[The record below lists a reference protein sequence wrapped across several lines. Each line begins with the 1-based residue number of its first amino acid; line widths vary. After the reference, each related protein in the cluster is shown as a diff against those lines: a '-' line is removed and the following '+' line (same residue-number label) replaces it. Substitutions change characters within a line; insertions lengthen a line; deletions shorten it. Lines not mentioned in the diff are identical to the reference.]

1 MISTMKRTVGILL
14 ALGMVACVREPEVAD
29 LVKNMVVQTE
39 YDVTSVDGD
48 VNVFTTY
55 NTFVLRMDTI
65 GFISPFIEDPKDTI
79 MLDASNNQTDLPR
92 QTFVKDLVDSLDR
105 LIQARDYTHVE
116 DSDNPDFGV
125 KVVILEQFS
134 FIQTVSYPGYYSG
147 YYGYYGGYYGPVV
160 NTYSSNFVTMV
171 IEVVD
176 IKNFAG
182 NGNKYKV
189 IWSAYIGD
197 LLTSVD
203 RDTKIIEA
211 LNQAFVQSPYF
222 SKD

>member
-1 MISTMKRTVGILL
+1 MISTMKRVVGILL
-14 ALGMVACVREPEVAD
+14 AVGMVACVREPEVAD

-39 YDVTSVDGD
+39 YDVTEVDGA
-48 VNVFTTY
+48 VNVFTEY
-55 NTFVLRMDTI
+55 SRFALRLDTI
-65 GFISPFIEDPKDTI
+65 GYLSPFTLDTI
-79 MLDASNNQTDLPR
+79 MLDVSNPQKELPR
-92 QTFVKDLVDSLDR
+92 QTFVKDLVDQLDSN
-105 LIQARDYTHVE
+105 IQARGYMHVE

-176 IKNFAG
+176 IKNFVG
-182 NGNKYKV
+182 NGGKYKV

-222 SKD
+222 SKINL

>member
-1 MISTMKRTVGILL
+1 MKRIVGILL

-39 YDVTSVDGD
+39 YDVTEVDGA
-48 VNVFTTY
+48 VNVFTEY
-55 NTFVLRMDTI
+55 NTFALRLDTI
-65 GFISPFIEDPKDTI
+65 GYLSPFTNDTL
-79 MLDASNNQTDLPR
+79 MLDASNNQTQLPR
-92 QTFVKDLVDSLDR
+92 QTFVKDLVDQLDSN
-105 LIQARDYTHVE
+105 IQARGYTHVE

-147 YYGYYGGYYGPVV
+147 YYGYYGGYYGPIV

-176 IKNFAG
+176 IKNFVV
-182 NGNKYKV
+182 NGGKYKV

>member
-1 MISTMKRTVGILL
+1 MISTMKRVVGILL
-14 ALGMVACVREPEVAD
+14 AVGMVACVREPEVAD
-29 LVKNMVVQTE
+29 PVKNMVVQTE
-39 YDVTSVDGD
+39 YDVTEVDGA
-48 VNVFTTY
+48 VNVFTEY
-55 NTFVLRMDTI
+55 STFALRLDTI
-65 GFISPFIEDPKDTI
+65 GYLSPFTLDTI
-79 MLDASNNQTDLPR
+79 MLDVSNPQKELPR
-92 QTFVKDLVDSLDR
+92 QTFVKDLVDQLDSN
-105 LIQARDYTHVE
+105 IQARGYMHVE

-176 IKNFAG
+176 IKNFED
-182 NGNKYKV
+182 NGGKYKV

>member
-1 MISTMKRTVGILL
+1 MKRVVGILL
-14 ALGMVACVREPEVAD
+14 AVGMVACVREPEVAD

-39 YDVTSVDGD
+39 YDVTEVDGA
-48 VNVFTTY
+48 VNVFTEY
-55 NTFVLRMDTI
+55 STFALRLDTI
-65 GFISPFIEDPKDTI
+65 GYLSPFTLDTI
-79 MLDASNNQTDLPR
+79 MLDVSNPQKELPR
-92 QTFVKDLVDSLDR
+92 QTFVKDLVDQLDSN
-105 LIQARDYTHVE
+105 IQARGYMHVE

-176 IKNFAG
+176 IKNFED
-182 NGNKYKV
+182 NGGKYKV